1 LLYQPAL
8 LSTDNQQYTKLKKK
22 EIKFSFLILD
32 VNMIYISFIAFFKN
46 YIWLKIILMKSTNK
60 NPEIEAL
67 FTQAEPWEK
76 WESKLVFGSIIIAIL
91 SLAVLSI
98 LINTLILK

>member
-1 LLYQPAL
+1 MLF
-8 LSTDNQQYTKLKKK
+8 TDNQQYRKLKKK

-32 VNMIYISFIAFFKN
+32 VNMIYISFVAFFKN
-46 YIWLKIILMKSTNK
+46 YIWLKINFMKSTDK